1 MLHTEVV
8 RRSTSLLSELG
19 GHLQLLSQQSIVH
32 CDERARQQLRTLR
45 RSMLYAQAVA
55 LRLADGQW
63 CYSLPL
69 PTEQQLQSYEAWQFD
84 GVSLLWSPQQLRAA
98 GLPSLML
105 KDAGAQ
111 VASSLRYLQET
122 TALPQGYQAL
132 MTDAQGQRMLDFSG
146 LRRTTTAAEQLAAQS
161 PRPLFVADGKVYLRG
176 PGDSRG
182 MRLLLVTDDGLLR
195 QATAYYQRLFGGLA
209 LAFAALLGWLAALLI
224 RHEQSL
230 HKALQLALRRGELEV
245 DYQPLV
251 DLQTTPLR
259 GRRSAGALAA
269 RRWSAGAA

>member
-63 CYSLPL
+63 CQSLPL
-69 PTEQQLQSYEAWQFD
+69 PDEQELKSYQAWQFND
-84 GVSLLWSPQQLRAA
+84 VHLFWHPQQVSAYSQPSLL
-98 GLPSLML
+98 LM
-105 KDAGAQ
+105 GTNTQ
-111 VASSLRYLQET
+111 VASSLRYIHDVI
-122 TALPQGYQAL
+122 ALPKGYEAL
-132 MTDAQGQRMLDFSG
+132 LTDAQGQRMLDFSG
-146 LRRTTTAAEQLAAQS
+146 LRDTTTAIEQLAARSSQ
-161 PRPLFVADGKVYLRG
+161 PLFVADGKVYLRG
-176 PGDSRG
+176 PGDGRG
-182 MRLLLVTDDGLLR
+182 MRLLLVTDDGPLR